1 MMVAMVM
8 NCYCVVMMLITVDSN
23 GLPQKEEFNFMI
35 LFSRFSCILPM
46 AMEYV
51 KANLRMKILW
61 SVKSLQIFKITA
73 HMLCII
79 L

>member
-35 LFSRFSCILPM
+35 LFSRFISSHYGHGICEGKFHDENFMVSKVI
-46 AMEYV
+46 
-51 KANLRMKILW
+51 AN
-61 SVKSLQIFKITA
+61 F
-73 HMLCII
+73 
-79 L
+79 